1 MSGLLDMFVRRRR
14 ASAATRLGPHS
25 QNGAHRDG
33 ASELTRVQGPDPV
46 VDEPPV
52 AAEPAGLPDVDEPA
66 PAPVEEEPLSPIED
80 RASPPPPEPPPPE
93 PPRAMRPAF
102 DPPPAP
108 PGTPV
113 PRNRTQM
120 RRRARYLRQLRELQ
134 LRDIGG
140 FLVECYR
147 FSRARP
153 DLVETKMQEALQ
165 TDRELRALE
174 RALGDERPH
183 NEVREPGIAGSCPE
197 CGSVHG
203 SGDRFCAWCGHRL

>member
-14 ASAATRLGPHS
+14 ASAATRLGPQS

-33 ASELTRVQGPDPV
+33 ASEPNRAQRLDPV
-46 VDEPPV
+46 VDEP
-52 AAEPAGLPDVDEPA
+52 LLA
-66 PAPVEEEPLSPIED
+66 PAP
-80 RASPPPPEPPPPE
+80 
-93 PPRAMRPAF
+93 
-102 DPPPAP
+102 PPPAR
-108 PGTPV
+108 TPV
-113 PRNRTQM
+113 PRNRSQM

-153 DLVETKMQEALQ
+153 DLVETKMQDALE

-174 RALGDERPH
+174 RALGDEHPRH
-183 NEVREPGIAGSCPE
+183 EVREPGIAGSCPE

>member
-25 QNGAHRDG
+25 QNGARRDG
-33 ASELTRVQGPDPV
+33 ASELTRVQRPDPV
-46 VDEPPV
+46 VDEPRA
-52 AAEPAGLPDVDEPA
+52 AAEPLGLGEVDEPTA
-66 PAPVEEEPLSPIED
+66 APVEE
-80 RASPPPPEPPPPE
+80 PPPVEL
-93 PPRAMRPAF
+93 PRAMAPAL
-102 DPPPAP
+102 DPPAAP
-108 PGTPV
+108 PRPPV
-113 PRNRTQM
+113 SGNRTQM